1 MAIDP
6 SMEPMLE
13 VFIYESTSLLE
24 QLDEILLDAEKSK
37 SFSEDNI
44 NEIFRTMHTIKGSS
58 AMMEFTGIST
68 LAHAVEDVF
77 FILREDPSRM
87 GNVNEALF
95 DLVFQ
100 ASDFL
105 KTEIESVQ
113 NSGEANKDPSA
124 MIAELKRLAAIMKG
138 EAPAG
143 GAPAPAAAAESAAPL
158 PANSDPEMVRIRVH
172 FEDGCQME
180 NIRAFML
187 ISQLKELCDKL
198 ESIPANPES
207 DSSCCSEIIKNGL
220 LLCLKPA
227 GSLDDVIQSI
237 ENAVNIKTYEVIEDT
252 PQSAPAQEAQAAPA
266 GSGEPSPAKP
276 AAAPA

>member
-158 PANSDPEMVRIRVH
+158 PANSDPEMVRI
-172 FEDGCQME
+172 
-180 NIRAFML
+180 
-187 ISQLKELCDKL
+187 
-198 ESIPANPES
+198 
-207 DSSCCSEIIKNGL
+207 
-220 LLCLKPA
+220 
-227 GSLDDVIQSI
+227 
-237 ENAVNIKTYEVIEDT
+237 
-252 PQSAPAQEAQAAPA
+252 
-266 GSGEPSPAKP
+266 
-276 AAAPA
+276 

>member
-24 QLDEILLDAEKSK
+24 QLDEILLESEKSK

-77 FILREDPSRM
+77 FIIREEPARM
-87 GNVNEALF
+87 GQVNETLF
-95 DLVFQ
+95 DLVFR

-113 NSGEANKDPSA
+113 NSGEATKDPSS
-124 MIAELKRLAAIMKG
+124 MIAELKQLAAVMKG
-138 EAPAG
+138 ETPPAG
-143 GAPAPAAAAESAAPL
+143 AAAAAEAAPAPAPAA
-158 PANSDPEMVRIRVH
+158 PAGEPGMVRVRVF

-187 ISQLKELCDKL
+187 ISQLKDLCDQL
-198 ESIPANPES
+198 ETIPSHPEN
-207 DSSCCSEIIKNGL
+207 DASCCSDIIKNGL
-220 LLCLKPA
+220 ILDLKPVEIGRA
-227 GSLDDVIQSI
+227 HV
-237 ENAVNIKTYEVIEDT
+237 
-252 PQSAPAQEAQAAPA
+252 
-266 GSGEPSPAKP
+266 
-276 AAAPA
+276 

>member
-24 QLDEILLDAEKSK
+24 QLDEILLESEKSK

-77 FILREDPSRM
+77 FIIREEPARM
-87 GNVNEALF
+87 GQVNETLF
-95 DLVFQ
+95 DLVFR

-113 NSGEANKDPSA
+113 NSGEATKDPSS
-124 MIAELKRLAAIMKG
+124 MIAELKQLAAVMKG
-138 EAPAG
+138 ETPPAG
-143 GAPAPAAAAESAAPL
+143 
-158 PANSDPEMVRIRVH
+158 
-172 FEDGCQME
+172 
-180 NIRAFML
+180 
-187 ISQLKELCDKL
+187 
-198 ESIPANPES
+198 
-207 DSSCCSEIIKNGL
+207 
-220 LLCLKPA
+220 
-227 GSLDDVIQSI
+227 
-237 ENAVNIKTYEVIEDT
+237 
-252 PQSAPAQEAQAAPA
+252 
-266 GSGEPSPAKP
+266 
-276 AAAPA
+276 AAAPAQDAAQAPPPPSGGAGMVRIKEIGRAHV

>member
-124 MIAELKRLAAIMKG
+124 MIAELKRLDAIMKG
-138 EAPAG
+138 RP
-143 GAPAPAAAAESAAPL
+143 PPAAPL
-158 PANSDPEMVRIRVH
+158 PLLRRR
-172 FEDGCQME
+172 
-180 NIRAFML
+180 RARRPCPPTAIPKWSASGSIL
-187 ISQLKELCDKL
+187 RTAARWKTSGPLC
-198 ESIPANPES
+198 
-207 DSSCCSEIIKNGL
+207 SS
-220 LLCLKPA
+220 
-227 GSLDDVIQSI
+227 
-237 ENAVNIKTYEVIEDT
+237 
-252 PQSAPAQEAQAAPA
+252 
-266 GSGEPSPAKP
+266 PS
-276 AAAPA
+276 